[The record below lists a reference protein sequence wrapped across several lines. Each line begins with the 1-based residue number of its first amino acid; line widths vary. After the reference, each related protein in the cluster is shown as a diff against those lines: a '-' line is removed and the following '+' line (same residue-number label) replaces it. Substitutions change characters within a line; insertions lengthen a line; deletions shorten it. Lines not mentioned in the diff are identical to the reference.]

1 MNGIIKEKKITEK
14 NEGKRMG
21 HERKQIRASTASAK
35 LRSREMVVALKLKV
49 CLSFFSHPSKKLDF
63 EHNNLYGFV
72 KIISE
77 GQISS
82 GYSKAKFI
90 QSRATRP
97 YVLKCI

>member
-35 LRSREMVVALKLKV
+35 LRSGEMVVALKLQV
-49 CLSFFSHPSKKLDF
+49 CLSLDF

-82 GYSKAKFI
+82 RYSKAKFI